1 MPNHTPAMLTN
12 IFGFEMP
19 TRLLFGQ
26 GAVENLSFEC
36 SLNGWSSALIV
47 TDEGV
52 HRAGLT
58 QPVEAHLQAQ
68 GVRYD
73 LYTGV
78 VPNPTIESIE
88 AAVPHAH
95 DKDVVI
101 AVGGGSVM
109 DSAKLI
115 NALRTH
121 GGRVRDYEG
130 ADTVPAPC
138 KPLIAIPTTAGT
150 GSEVT
155 FIAMFTDAAKRQK
168 MPALSR
174 HLAPHL
180 AIVDPEMTRNLPP
193 AATAQTGLDALTHA
207 IEAIV
212 SIQANPFSEMLAFEA
227 IRLITRCLPRA
238 VRNGAEDIEARGA
251 MAFAATIAGAA
262 FNNSMVGLA
271 HAMAHAVGGL
281 YDLPHGLCCA
291 LALPVAM
298 HFNLEAARPRFEQ
311 IAEVMGYAHID
322 AEVVP
327 MPHATIQGGVWDKTF
342 TAEDAILRVRQL
354 MSEVGLP
361 AHLIDV
367 GVEVSESDL
376 ETLTDLTLAD
386 GSILF
391 NPIQPTRE
399 QVKDLLRRIATY
411 TE

>member
-1 MPNHTPAMLTN
+1 MLST

-26 GAVENLSFEC
+26 GAVENLGFEF

-58 QPVEAHLQAQ
+58 QPVEAQLQAQ
-68 GVRYD
+68 GVRYE

-88 AAVPHAH
+88 AAVPLAREVE
-95 DKDVVI
+95 VVI

-109 DSAKLI
+109 DSAKLV
-115 NALRTH
+115 NAIRTH

-130 ADTVPAPC
+130 TDTVPAPC

-155 FIAMFTDAAKRQK
+155 FIAMFTDPAKRQK
-168 MPALSR
+168 LPVVSR
-174 HLAPHL
+174 YLAPHL

-193 AATAQTGLDALTHA
+193 APTAQTGMDALTHA

-212 SIQANPFSEMLAFEA
+212 SVQANPVSDMLAFEA
-227 IRLITRCLPRA
+227 IRLITRYLPRA
-238 VRNGAEDIEARGA
+238 VANGAEDMEARGA

-262 FNNSMVGLA
+262 FNNSMVGIA
-271 HAMAHAVGGL
+271 HAMAHAIGGL

-298 HFNLEAARPRFEQ
+298 HFNLEARRERYEQ
-311 IAEVMGYAHID
+311 IAAVMGYAHTE

-327 MPHATIQGGVWDKTF
+327 MPHAMIQGGMWDKSF
-342 TAEDAILRVRQL
+342 TAEDGVLRVRQL
-354 MSEVGLP
+354 MSEIGLP
-361 AHLIDV
+361 AHLVDI
-367 GVEVSESDL
+367 GIEVSEGDL
-376 ETLTDLTLAD
+376 EALTDLTLAD
-386 GSILF
+386 GTILF
-391 NPIQPTRE
+391 NPVQPTRE
-399 QVKDLLRRIATY
+399 QVKELLRHIATY
-411 TE
+411 AE

>member
-1 MPNHTPAMLTN
+1 MLSA

-26 GAVENLSFEC
+26 GAVENLGFEC
-36 SLNGWSSALIV
+36 GLNNWRSALV
-47 TDEGV
+47 VSDEGV

-58 QPVEAHLQAQ
+58 QPVEAQLEAL
-68 GVRYD
+68 GMRYEV
-73 LYTGV
+73 YTGV
-78 VPNPTIESIE
+78 VPNPTMESIE
-88 AAVPHAH
+88 AAVPLAQ
-95 DKDVVI
+95 DKEIVI

-130 ADTVPAPC
+130 TDTLPAPC

-155 FIAMFTDAAKRQK
+155 FIAMFTDTAKHQK
-168 MPALSR
+168 MPVLSR
-174 HLAPHL
+174 YLAPHL

-193 AATAQTGLDALTHA
+193 AATAQTGMDALTHA

-212 SIQANPFSEMLAFEA
+212 DLQANPFSDMLAFEA
-227 IRLITRCLPRA
+227 IRLITRYLPRA
-238 VRNGAEDIEARGA
+238 VKNGAEDMEARGA

-271 HAMAHAVGGL
+271 HAMAHAIGGL

-298 HFNLEAARPRFEQ
+298 HFNLESRRARFEQ
-311 IAEVMGYAHID
+311 IAQVMGYASTD

-327 MPHATIQGGVWDKTF
+327 LPGAVVQGWMWDKAF
-342 TAEDAILRVRQL
+342 TAEDAVLRVRQL
-354 MSEVGLP
+354 MSEVGIP
-361 AHLIDV
+361 AHLLDV

-391 NPIQPTRE
+391 NPVQPTRE
-399 QVKDLLRRIATY
+399 QVKTLLRHIATY

>member
-1 MPNHTPAMLTN
+1 MLST

-26 GAVENLSFEC
+26 GAVENLGFEF
-36 SLNGWSSALIV
+36 SLNGWSSALII

-58 QPVEAHLQAQ
+58 QPVEAQLQTQ
-68 GVRYD
+68 GVRYEI
-73 LYTGV
+73 YTGV

-88 AAVPHAH
+88 AAVPLAREV
-95 DKDVVI
+95 DVII

-109 DSAKLI
+109 DSAKLV
-115 NALRTH
+115 NAMRTH

-130 ADTVPAPC
+130 AETVPAPC

-155 FIAMFTDAAKRQK
+155 FIAMFTDTAKHQK
-168 MPALSR
+168 LPVVSR
-174 HLAPHL
+174 YLAPHL

-193 AATAQTGLDALTHA
+193 APTAQTGMDALTHA

-212 SIQANPFSEMLAFEA
+212 GVQANPFSDMLAFEA
-227 IRLITRCLPRA
+227 IRLITRYLPRA
-238 VRNGAEDIEARGA
+238 VENGTEDMEARGA

-262 FNNSMVGLA
+262 FNNSMVGIA
-271 HAMAHAVGGL
+271 HAMAHAIGGL

-298 HFNLEAARPRFEQ
+298 HFNLEARRERFEQ
-311 IAEVMGYAHID
+311 IAAVMGYAHVET
-322 AEVVP
+322 EVVP
-327 MPHATIQGGVWDKTF
+327 MPHATIQGDLWDKSF
-342 TAEDAILRVRQL
+342 TAEDAVLRVRQL
-354 MSEVGLP
+354 MSEIGLP

-376 ETLTDLTLAD
+376 EALTELTLAD
-386 GSILF
+386 GAILF
-391 NPIQPTRE
+391 NPVQPTRE
-399 QVKDLLRRIATY
+399 QVKELLRHIATY

>member
-1 MPNHTPAMLTN
+1 MLST
-12 IFGFEMP
+12 IFGFDMP

-26 GAVENLSFEC
+26 GTVENLAFEC
-36 SLNGWSSALIV
+36 ALNRWESALIV

-52 HRAGLT
+52 YKAGLT
-58 QPVEAHLQAQ
+58 QPIETQLRDTA
-68 GVRYD
+68 VRYEI
-73 LYTGV
+73 YTGV

-88 AAVPHAH
+88 AAVPQAQ
-95 DKDVVI
+95 DKDVII

-115 NALRTH
+115 NAIRTH

-130 ADTVPAPC
+130 TDTVPAPC
-138 KPLIAIPTTAGT
+138 RPLVAIPTTAGT

-155 FIAMFTDAAKRQK
+155 FIAMFTDSAKHQK
-168 MPALSR
+168 MPVLSR
-174 HLAPHL
+174 YLAPHL
-180 AIVDPEMTRNLPP
+180 AIVDPEMTRTLPP

-212 SIQANPFSEMLAFEA
+212 DLQANAFSDLLAFEA
-227 IRLITRCLPRA
+227 IRLITRYLPRA
-238 VRNGAEDIEARGA
+238 VARGAEDIEARGA
-251 MAFAATIAGAA
+251 MAFAATLAGAA

-271 HAMAHAVGGL
+271 HAMAHAIGGL

-298 HFNLEAARPRFEQ
+298 RFNLESRRERFEE
-311 IAEVMGYAHID
+311 IAQVMGYASVESE
-322 AEVVP
+322 AVP
-327 MPHATIQGGVWDKTF
+327 MPGAVVQGFIWDKTF
-342 TAEDAILRVRQL
+342 TAEDAVLRVQQL
-354 MSEVGLP
+354 RSEVGIP
-361 AHLIDV
+361 AHLVDV
-367 GVEVSESDL
+367 GVQVSESDL

-399 QVKDLLRRIATY
+399 QVRELLRHIATY

>member
-1 MPNHTPAMLTN
+1 MLRT

-26 GAVENLSFEC
+26 GAIENLGFEC
-36 SLNGWSSALIV
+36 SLNGWASALIV

-58 QPVEAHLQAQ
+58 QPVEAQLQAQ
-68 GVRYD
+68 GVRYEV
-73 LYTGV
+73 YTGV

-88 AAVPHAH
+88 AAVPQAQ
-95 DKDVVI
+95 DKDAVI

-115 NALRTH
+115 NALRSH

-130 ADTVPAPC
+130 TDTVPAPC
-138 KPLIAIPTTAGT
+138 KPLIAVPTTAGT

-155 FIAMFTDAAKRQK
+155 FIAMFTDAEKRQK
-168 MPALSR
+168 MPVLSR
-174 HLAPHL
+174 YLAPHL

-212 SIQANPFSEMLAFEA
+212 DVQANPFSDMLAFEA
-227 IRLITRCLPRA
+227 IRLITSYLPRA
-238 VRNGAEDIEARGA
+238 VQNGAEDIEARGA

-271 HAMAHAVGGL
+271 HAMAHAIGGL
-281 YDLPHGLCCA
+281 YNLPHGLCCA

-298 HFNLEAARPRFEQ
+298 HFNLESQRARFEQ
-311 IAEVMGYAHID
+311 IAQVMGYAHAD
-322 AEVVP
+322 TEVVP
-327 MPHATIQGGVWDKTF
+327 LPHATIQGGVWDKTF
-342 TAEDAILRVRQL
+342 TAEDAVLRVRQL
-354 MSEVGLP
+354 MSEAGVP
-361 AHLIDV
+361 AHLLDV
-367 GVEVSESDL
+367 GVQVSEADL

-391 NPIQPTRE
+391 NPVQPTRE
-399 QVKDLLRRIATY
+399 QVKELLRHIATY
-411 TE
+411 AE